1 MLDIQ
6 RSEAAPSLFP
16 HLLQEQP
23 LTIGAFRSGME
34 QGMSSA
40 VTVVSAETS
49 PSTEAE
55 TTAPDGAKV
64 SWLAGL
70 NVYTAGSSVTLDVA
84 SRVFAQLGAN
94 VTSGT
99 PIDSVDADVVLVD
112 RIGELGGVPGVA
124 AVSTGRYLRHVAK
137 TNTSVWVT
145 ASAYGL
151 DTARADAVASDLTLL
166 ASSGI
171 LGHSRIGDEWAPTV
185 PPGDLGLKLTG
196 YVMVVA
202 ALHAVHVRRATGD
215 VLHVDVSAQGSVIAT
230 GLTLEM
236 AHALADCPDEGG
248 SARYG
253 APSGFFS
260 CVDGLIYVLVLEQHQ
275 WAAFRRALSPALD
288 SVETLV
294 QAREN
299 TEHVNAQLAAWAA
312 TRTAEECER
321 ILQGAGVPC
330 TQINTLDILTDRA
343 HAAGR
348 SLDLSG
354 PGAPMLPAQ
363 VRLVPTEDRRSTIGL
378 ADLRVLDA
386 GHVLA
391 VPLGAAWLGAMG
403 ATVTKLEDPG
413 RLDIYR
419 RRGPFAGGVP
429 GVNRSAYFNQL
440 NFNKTTLDLAVGS
453 ADAELDL
460 DAFDVVLQNLMPRR
474 ARTVGADLDSVLAAG
489 SSTGSAK
496 LAISSSGFGGTG
508 EWAEYRAY
516 GHNIHAFAGLVGAT
530 LDAKGE
536 MGDMGTPWADPLTSV
551 ALAAWVLAW
560 SLAAERTASVGVDI
574 SMAEL
579 TAAQIADLH
588 GIDPAEIYRAP
599 QIGGDFF
606 LRALGEDGQLL
617 AVTLRTNEEVA
628 RFEAIV
634 GFRLPSL
641 STRGQLILF
650 AGVET
655 RLATLEDG
663 LRAAGLP
670 ASLVFT
676 AHELARD
683 PFVCSTG
690 LYQPVTSDDL
700 GDHRI
705 TGLPW
710 HFTGQPPA
718 RLQPAPERAHE

>member
-1 MLDIQ
+1 M
-6 RSEAAPSLFP
+6 RTSC
-16 HLLQEQP
+16 
-23 LTIGAFRSGME
+23 
-34 QGMSSA
+34 SSTA
-40 VTVVSAETS
+40 LVNWEVSR
-49 PSTEAE
+49 
-55 TTAPDGAKV
+55 
-64 SWLAGL
+64 
-70 NVYTAGSSVTLDVA
+70 A
-84 SRVFAQLGAN
+84 S
-94 VTSGT
+94 
-99 PIDSVDADVVLVD
+99 
-112 RIGELGGVPGVA
+112 A
-124 AVSTGRYLRHVAK
+124 AVSTEEYLRHVAA

-202 ALHAVHVRRATGD
+202 ALHAVHVRRVTGD

-294 QAREN
+294 QARDN
-299 TEHVNAQLAAWAA
+299 TDHVNAQLASWAA

-354 PGAPMLPAQ
+354 PDAPMLPAQ

-403 ATVTKLEDPG
+403 ATVTKLEDPQ

-508 EWAEYRAY
+508 RMGRIPRVRAQHPRLRRPCRRDPRRQRRDGRHGNTVGRPAHQRRARRLGAWPGRWPPNAPPASEW
-516 GHNIHAFAGLVGAT
+516 T
-530 LDAKGE
+530 S
-536 MGDMGTPWADPLTSV
+536 PWPSSPPPRSLTC
-551 ALAAWVLAW
+551 
-560 SLAAERTASVGVDI
+560 TAS
-574 SMAEL
+574 
-579 TAAQIADLH
+579 
-588 GIDPAEIYRAP
+588 
-599 QIGGDFF
+599 
-606 LRALGEDGQLL
+606 
-617 AVTLRTNEEVA
+617 TLPR
-628 RFEAIV
+628 
-634 GFRLPSL
+634 
-641 STRGQLILF
+641 
-650 AGVET
+650 
-655 RLATLEDG
+655 
-663 LRAAGLP
+663 
-670 ASLVFT
+670 
-676 AHELARD
+676 
-683 PFVCSTG
+683 STG
-690 LYQPVTSDDL
+690 
-700 GDHRI
+700 R
-705 TGLPW
+705 
-710 HFTGQPPA
+710 
-718 RLQPAPERAHE
+718 RR